1 MLTIDERDEP
11 SCLYA
16 TYVKLTHR
24 QINKHKEKAHLIL
37 LPQIHLRNIRQE
49 HRMKGLCHLK
59 IVCRAQRMTTKLLK
73 CKLRNV
79 ARALRDMKPA
89 APDFQ
94 VAGTRDFLAIASCN
108 TNEDFVD
115 LIPVLR
121 SKWMEVDIRKS
132 TWNTSI
138 I

>member
-49 HRMKGLCHLK
+49 HRMKGLSHLK
-59 IVCRAQRMTTKLLK
+59 VIRRAQRVPTEFVKAE
-73 CKLRNV
+73 LRDV
-79 ARALRDMKPA
+79 ACALRD
-89 APDFQ
+89 
-94 VAGTRDFLAIASCN
+94 V
-108 TNEDFVD
+108 
-115 LIPVLR
+115 
-121 SKWMEVDIRKS
+121 
-132 TWNTSI
+132 
-138 I
+138 